1 MSDTEAEA
9 GAKLAIEGAQ
19 RPQTIEIEIE
29 DEELKAQV
37 LLVPNESGGYHQH
50 SVKRLLEEYRT
61 QPERRKGTAKLTTL
75 ESFIAHTKRFKD
87 GDSLVFMDRSGP
99 CLRCVFDYH
108 RKGADGDPRF
118 GVHRGEYLFPFSD
131 EWKAWSGSNGGK
143 MGQDAFAAWLE
154 DHITEIAD
162 PAAAGEGAKA
172 FVELLSCGFAS
183 PSKLLEVSRGLELHV
198 GQRVKQ
204 HVRLGTG
211 EISMAF
217 EESHSD
223 AGGAALKVPQAFLL
237 ALPVFRQ
244 GELYQIPTRLR
255 YRVNQGVISWS
266 YEMHRAQAVLDH
278 ALNEACVT
286 VGEETGLDVIEG
298 TPEQ

>member
-9 GAKLAIEGAQ
+9 IAGLVVEAQ
-19 RPQTIEIEIE
+19 RKPQTIDIEHDGLE
-29 DEELKAQV
+29 AEV
-37 LLVPNESGGYHQH
+37 LLVPNDCGGYHQH
-50 SVKRLLEEYRT
+50 SVKALLKEYRDA
-61 QPERRKGTAKLTTL
+61 PERRSGTAKLTTL
-75 ESFIAHTKRFKD
+75 ESFVAHTKRFQD
-87 GDSLVFMDRSGP
+87 EDSQVFMDRSGP
-99 CLRCVFDYH
+99 RLLCVLDYH
-108 RKGADGDPRF
+108 RKGSSGAPRF
-118 GVHRGEYLFPFSD
+118 GVHRGEYMFPLSD
-131 EWKAWSGSNGGK
+131 EWKAWNGHNATP
-143 MGQDAFAAWLE
+143 MAQNTFAQWLE

-162 PAAAGEGAKA
+162 PAAAGDGAKA

-255 YRVNQGVISWS
+255 YRVNQGVIAWS
-266 YEMHRAQAVLDH
+266 FEMHRAPAILDH
-278 ALNEACVT
+278 ALNEACQT
-286 VGEETGLDVIEG
+286 VAEETGLDVLEG
-298 TPEQ
+298 LPE